1 MKQRIH
7 SAEAPP
13 AVGPYSQAIA
23 AGPFVFCSG
32 QIPLQPDGSSWGTAD
47 VAAQTRQVLLNLT
60 AVLKSSGL
68 TLADVVKTTVFLTD
82 LGDFAAMNGVYSEFF
97 SEPHPARSTLQVSA
111 LPRGANV
118 EIEAV
123 AFKSQNS

>member
-32 QIPLQPDGSSWGTAD
+32 QIPLHPDGSSWGTAD

-60 AVLKSSGL
+60 AVLKSAGL

>member
-32 QIPLQPDGSSWGTAD
+32 QIPLHPDGSSWGTAD

-60 AVLKSSGL
+60 AVLKSAGL
-68 TLADVVKTTVFLTD
+68 TLADVVKTTVFLRHMRDFD
-82 LGDFAAMNGVYSEFF
+82 LMNEAYIAGFGD
-97 SEPHPARSTLQVSA
+97 HRPARSAFAVA
-111 LPRGANV
+111 ELPRLALV
-118 EIEAV
+118 EIEAWAYSPV
-123 AFKSQNS
+123 AK